1 MILGFIQYL
10 MSEEEEKH
18 KVIAFGRVN
27 PVTPG
32 HVKLFDHVRATAKKI
47 GADHEVILSHSQD
60 EKKNPLSPA
69 QKLEH
74 AKAASPKTNIS
85 VASSEHPTLMHH
97 AARAHAQGYKH
108 LTVVAGEDRVKEF
121 HGLLHK
127 YNGTHGKHGHYNFKS
142 INVVSAG
149 HRDPDAEGVEGM
161 SASKMRAHAAS
172 GNKKEFMSGVPKGVD
187 GHKLYKDVR
196 KGMNIHD

>member
-1 MILGFIQYL
+1 MISFLQFL
-10 MSEEEEKH
+10 LREKRNSDH
-18 KVIAFGRVN
+18 KVIAFGRAN

-32 HVKLFDHVRATAKKI
+32 HVKLFDKVRDEAKKR

-60 EKKNPLSPA
+60 AKKNPLSPA

-74 AKAASPKTNIS
+74 ARKASPETNIS
-85 VASSEHPTLMHH
+85 VADSSHPTLLHH
-97 AARAHAQGYKH
+97 AARAHAQGYSH

-127 YNGTHGKHGHYNFKS
+127 YNGAEGKHGHYNFKS

-149 HRDPDAEGVEGM
+149 HRDPDAEGVEGV
-161 SASKMRAHAAS
+161 SATKQRDHAAA
-172 GNKKEFMSGVPKGVD
+172 GRKKEFMAGVPKGVD
-187 GHKLYKDVR
+187 GEKMYNHVR
-196 KGMNIHD
+196 KGMGVE

>member
-1 MILGFIQYL
+1 MILGFTEFL

-32 HVKLFDHVRATAKKI
+32 HVKLFDHVRATAKKA

-60 EKKNPLSPA
+60 EKKNPLTPQ

-74 AKAASPKTNIS
+74 AKAASPKTNIT
-85 VASSEHPTLMHH
+85 VASSEHPTLLHH
-97 AARAHAQGYKH
+97 ASRAHAQGYKH

-121 HGLLHK
+121 HGLLNK
-127 YNGTHGKHGHYNFKS
+127 YNGTTGKHGHYDFKS

-161 SASKMRAHAAS
+161 SASKMRDHAS
-172 GNKKEFMSGVPKGVD
+172 KGNKKEFMSGVPKGVD